1 MKKRKGAA
9 LPTAVALCTF
19 LLIITFVVTSL
30 IVELS
35 MLNRVTLKENNL
47 ETLSNKAFNTFVT
60 NNGDISSLDDTTYTW
75 KTYNGENDIKALV
88 AYKNNSDS
96 IVYYSVYDFTN
107 RKVLAYQTSVTY
119 IKEVDG
125 VKLLAGIVP
134 IGE

>member
-35 MLNRVTLKENNL
+35 MLNRMTVKENNL
-47 ETLSNKAFNTFVT
+47 ETLTNKAFNTFVA
-60 NNGDISSLDDTTYTW
+60 NNGDISSFDDTTYTW

-96 IVYYSVYDFTN
+96 IVYYSIYDFTN
-107 RKVLAYQTSVTY
+107 SKVLAYQTSVIY

-125 VKLLAGIVP
+125 VRLLAGIVP